1 MKAPKQKSILA
12 KLKGGDRRSIGAANQ
27 VAHQVSKTPA
37 LFAELIPGLLDTDPV
52 IRMRTADA
60 VEKITRD
67 QPKLLQPWKQ
77 LIIDSASTMQNK
89 ELRWHAAQLLPRLA
103 LSPSEQTEVVD
114 ILMNYLEDSSS
125 IVKTFAMQALV
136 DLAINAGPDHE
147 LRGQVT
153 PLIERLTRTGT
164 PAMRA
169 RGRKLLKLLSREST

>member
-12 KLKGGDRRSIGAANQ
+12 KLKGGDRRSIGAADQ

-37 LFAELIPGLLDTDPV
+37 LFAELISGLLDTDPV

-77 LIIDSASTMQNK
+77 LIIDSASTVQNK

-103 LSPSEQTEVVD
+103 LSRSEQTEVVD
-114 ILMNYLEDSSS
+114 ILMNYLEDPSS

-136 DLAINAGPDHE
+136 DLAVKGSDRE
-147 LRGQVT
+147 LRAQVT
-153 PLIERLTRTGT
+153 PLIETLTRTGT

-169 RGRKLLKLLSREST
+169 RGRKLLKVFRHRESN